1 MLVLEP
7 KKSERFYACVSTR
20 LTSLQKVDYL
30 RDGITA
36 KIVLQRSDVM
46 QASHVFTITVL
57 IRHP

>member
-1 MLVLEP
+1 MLVLGP
-7 KKSERFYACVSTR
+7 KKNEHFYGRVSTR

-46 QASHVFTITVL
+46 QASHAFTITVL